1 MNAAGQILNGTFWA
15 TWQLAS
21 PKGQLKVLSFLR
33 GEGESPGGTAGRL
46 FPGVLSR
53 GARRK
58 PGLSGWALDAA
69 GTQTPPRSAVTR
81 RREGLLRLQPW
92 FRGGSAV
99 RGGTHS
105 PSGRRRWALGPG
117 PATPQSAADGAVC
130 AGHAPSGTVPRPLRG
145 CSVQQPPGKPGPGTG
160 RMREQHGGVR
170 VCIYLQH
177 GARVGAC
184 GRVWV
189 RVGVRVGTC
198 VCVHAWARVGVCV
211 GVPERVWARFLS
223 RPPQFCG
230 RRGSCALDIT
240 VLWINVS
247 AD

>member
-1 MNAAGQILNGTFWA
+1 MAGQILNGTFWA

-46 FPGVLSR
+46 FPGASSR
-53 GARRK
+53 GARCK
-58 PGLSGWALDAA
+58 PGLSGWALDAP
-69 GTQTPPRSAVTR
+69 GTQTPPCSAVTR

-92 FRGGSAV
+92 FCGGSAV

-117 PATPQSAADGAVC
+117 TATPQSAADGAVC
-130 AGHAPSGTVPRPLRG
+130 AGHAPSGTAPRPLWGR
-145 CSVQQPPGKPGPGTG
+145 SVQQPPGKPGPSTG
-160 RMREQHGGVR
+160 HMREQHGGVR

-184 GRVWV
+184 GCVWARVWV
-189 RVGVRVGTC
+189 HVGPCGCVW
-198 VCVHAWARVGVCV
+198 VCVWACMRVCVGARVGACGCVCGRVCV
-211 GVPERVWARFLS
+211 RGHVWVCAWACLGA
-223 RPPQFCG
+223 CG
-230 RRGSCALDIT
+230 R
-240 VLWINVS
+240 VS
-247 AD
+247 